1 MICAGIDLGGTGI
14 KAALVDEQGKI
25 LRKKTFPTGAER
37 HWKEIMKDMTGL
49 IADLAQE
56 EGIPV
61 QEIKGVG
68 VGVPGTVDPERGEL
82 IYACNLPQCRH
93 MPLRDEM
100 MKTLHLPL
108 FLDNDANVA
117 ALGESVFG
125 AGGGQTRCSVMI
137 TLGTGVGGGVIING
151 RIFAGAYHG
160 GTELGH
166 LVIRAGGEPCSCGRR
181 GCWEAYSS
189 ATGLI
194 RSARR
199 AAEQTGDSRLWQLCG
214 GDLSRLNGKMVGEAA
229 DAGDPAAVSV
239 MEEYIQDLAIG
250 LGNIYNIFQPEVL
263 ILGGGVSARG
273 EKLLEPLRQLLQPE
287 IYGGDMSKVD
297 IRIAA
302 LGNDAGVIG
311 AACLVMQEQ

>member
-14 KAALVDEQGKI
+14 KAALVDERGRI
-25 LRKKTFPTGAER
+25 LRKKTIPTGARR
-37 HWKEIMKDMTGL
+37 HWKEIMRDMVELITDLVQAEGL
-49 IADLAQE
+49 QIQD
-56 EGIPV
+56 
-61 QEIKGVG
+61 IKGVG
-68 VGVPGTVDPERGEL
+68 VGVPGTVNPERGEL
-82 IYACNLPQCRH
+82 IYACNLPQCRN
-93 MPLRDEM
+93 MPLREEM
-100 MKTLHLPL
+100 KNALHLPL

-166 LVIRAGGEPCSCGRR
+166 LVIRAGGEPCGCGRR
-181 GCWEAYSS
+181 GCWETYSS

-194 RSARR
+194 RRARR
-199 AAEQTGDSRLWQLCG
+199 AAEETPGSRLWQLCG
-214 GDLSRLNGKMVGEAA
+214 GDLSRLDGKMVGDAA

-239 MEEYIQDLAIG
+239 MEEYVQDLAIG

-297 IRIAA
+297 IRIAT